1 MKNDAKQLQ
10 KLRGIG
16 EVLAKRFFEA
26 GYDTLAKVASADV
39 EDLKKIP
46 GVNPRMLQQI
56 VAQAGMLAEEAVK
69 SRDEKIEELKKQAAS
84 IRMRINDLAV
94 DVRDRFSENISGKAG
109 CKVEK
114 EIRKFVLS
122 LEMVEGKLESR
133 VKKAGEGL
141 AKAESRIP
149 GLAEGGLKEIA
160 GRLKKARKS
169 LKRVY
174 A

>member
-1 MKNDAKQLQ
+1 MKHEAKQLK

-16 EVLAKRFFEA
+16 EVLARRFFEA
-26 GYDTLAKVASADV
+26 GYDTVAKVASADV

-46 GVNPRMLQQI
+46 GVNPRMLQHI
-56 VAQAGMLAEEAVK
+56 VAQASMLSEEAAK
-69 SRDEKIEELKKQAAS
+69 SRDEKIEELKRQAAS
-84 IRMRINDLAV
+84 MKTQINDLAV
-94 DVRDRFSENISGKAG
+94 DVRDRFREEISGKAG

-122 LEMVEGKLESR
+122 LERVEGKLESSA
-133 VKKAGEGL
+133 KKAGKGL
-141 AKAESRIP
+141 AKAESRIA
-149 GLAEGGLKEIA
+149 GLAEGGLKDIA
-160 GRLKKARKS
+160 GKLKKARKS